1 MKFNR
6 LILAL
11 LIAVVFFILAGSCY
25 YYSTLGAVEIATP
38 AEGSTKME
46 NLSPVAPASC
56 FIETKADFSLTKK
69 LVTYPDNPSPG
80 DFLIIEGGPFDNPD
94 NLRLTFDF
102 PGALS
107 QQYPV
112 GNLIY
117 IIVGISCDTEPGLYQ
132 LAFKK
137 GSGEDPAGRETV
149 LAADMEIVPK
159 KFAFSRFSMPADRT
173 AGWTAAH
180 LEEDREKVRQARERT
195 ELHPLWTDPFISP
208 LAGAGRISSQY
219 GAVRVINNNP
229 PRRHVG
235 IDIAADEGTPV
246 VSTNRGIVRLAE
258 FLLSGGNTVI
268 VDHGMGLSSSY
279 LHLDEIAVESGQW
292 LECGDIVGTV
302 GMTGYATGPHL
313 HWEVNI
319 GQDAVN
325 PEQLMDGDLLW
336 VPPAYVSKMVF
347 EREN

>member
-6 LILAL
+6 LILSL
-11 LIAVVFFILAGSCY
+11 LIAVAFFILAGFVY
-25 YYSTLGAVEIATP
+25 YYSTLGAVEVITP
-38 AEGSTKME
+38 DEGSTKME
-46 NLSPVAPASC
+46 SLSPAGPANC
-56 FIETKADFSLTKK
+56 LIQMTADFGLTKK
-69 LVTYPDNPSPG
+69 LVTYPDIPSPG
-80 DFLIIEGGPFDNPD
+80 DFMIIEGGPFDNPD
-94 NLRLTFDF
+94 NLTLAFDF

-107 QQYPV
+107 QQYSV

-132 LAFKK
+132 LVFKK
-137 GSGEDPAGRETV
+137 GIGEDPAAGETV
-149 LAADMEIVPK
+149 LAKNIEIAPK
-159 KFAFSRFSMPADRT
+159 EFAFSRFSMPADRT
-173 AGWTAAH
+173 AGWTTAR
-180 LEEDREKVRQARERT
+180 LEEDREKVRQARETT
-195 ELHPLWTDPFISP
+195 EPHPLWTDPFISP
-208 LAGAGRISSQY
+208 LEGRISSQY

-235 IDIAADEGTPV
+235 LDIAADEGTPV

-279 LHLDEIAVESGQW
+279 LHLDEMAVEPGQW
-292 LECGDIVGTV
+292 VECGALIGTL

-325 PEQLMDGDLLW
+325 PEQLLDGDLLW
-336 VPPAYVSKMVF
+336 VPPAYVSKMVS
-347 EREN
+347 EKVN

>member
-6 LILAL
+6 LILVL
-11 LIAVVFFILAGSCY
+11 MTAVVFFILSGSFY
-25 YYSTLGAVEIATP
+25 YYSTLGTVEVITPIEGNSGKEPLSATRS
-38 AEGSTKME
+38 AG
-46 NLSPVAPASC
+46 C
-56 FIETKADFSLTKK
+56 FMQTKADFGLTKK
-69 LVTYPDNPSPG
+69 LVTYPDKPSPG
-80 DFLIIEGGPFDNPD
+80 DFLIIEGGPFDNPKY
-94 NLRLTFDF
+94 LIFTFDF

-107 QQYPV
+107 RQYQV

-117 IIVGISCDTEPGLYQ
+117 IIVGISCDTEPGNYEIE
-132 LAFKK
+132 FKK
-137 GSGEDPAGRETV
+137 GCGEDPAAGETV
-149 LAADMEIVPK
+149 LAKNIEIAPK
-159 KFAFSRFSMPADRT
+159 EFAFSRFSMPADRT
-173 AGWTAAH
+173 AGWTTAR
-180 LEEDREKVRQARERT
+180 LEEDREKVRQARETT
-195 ELHPLWTDPFISP
+195 EPHPLWMDPFISP
-208 LAGAGRISSQY
+208 VEGRISSQY
-219 GAVRVINNNP
+219 GAIRIINNNP

-279 LHLDEIAVESGQW
+279 LHLDEMAVEQGQW
-292 LECGDIVGTV
+292 VECGALVGTL

-325 PEQLMDGDLLW
+325 PEQLIDGDLLW
-336 VPPAYVSKMVF
+336 VPPAYVSKIVS
-347 EREN
+347 EKVN